1 MNNKFNM
8 PQEDNI
14 FFAKRKLVDNIYISA
29 NLEGIKI
36 SLPETVEFM
45 NNVNKGTLSIE
56 EIFKLKDLKDSGFM
70 SSF

>member
-1 MNNKFNM
+1 
-8 PQEDNI
+8 
-14 FFAKRKLVDNIYISA
+14 
-29 NLEGIKI
+29 
-36 SLPETVEFM
+36 M